1 MRRSRLL
8 VILFMVV
15 TAGLVLGLTH
25 PALAD
30 LGDVS
35 VGGVWVCRIKNGA
48 PGQTLMQRMV
58 DVERRITEVLSTPR
72 FRRTGVAVTV
82 RPSGAGAAIQ
92 VSDYTVITV
101 VPEDAAGTGVTT
113 LELARQ
119 WSRRLVAGLN
129 RALPDAS
136 FTAF

>member
-1 MRRSRLL
+1 MRNERLF
-8 VILFMVV
+8 VIPFITVI
-15 TAGLVLGLTH
+15 AGLVLGLTP
-25 PALAD
+25 PALAEM
-30 LGDVS
+30 GDVS

-48 PGQTLMQRMV
+48 PGQTLLQRMV

-72 FRRTGVAVTV
+72 FRRTGVAVSV
-82 RPSGAGAAIQ
+82 RPIGQGAAIL
-92 VSDYTVITV
+92 VTDYVVLAV

-136 FTAF
+136 FVAF